1 MKKKIV
7 SLSVVI
13 IILTISWFMGS
24 KPAVPV
30 DDKNTINNEKQV
42 NKDDSDIDIEIVDN
56 IDKNV
61 EKQEQNKDLNN
72 INDKDNNIENQQIA
86 KSEESNIENQEDISE
101 LDNAD
106 DTNETDNENN
116 EVSGSQIDET
126 PKITDDDIKQ
136 ESVQPEEKQHVPDI
150 EQKDKPTND
159 TEPTDDVEKVSK
171 ESTINDDTDSVP
183 TETKDNEQDEYLTDP
198 VPEGKPQPLEPQ
210 EADVNESKSF
220 ELELAV
226 RCDILLSNMN
236 LLDKNKL
243 ELVPQDGMIFATK
256 KVTAYEGESVFD
268 VLLREMKN
276 AKIHMEF
283 VKTPMYNSAYIEG
296 INNIYEFDAGDL
308 SGWMYKVND
317 WFPNYGCSRYQVKEN
332 DKIEW
337 IYTCDLGRDI
347 GGDVS
352 GGSFQ

>member
-7 SLSVVI
+7 TLGVII

-30 DDKNTINNEKQV
+30 DDKNTIKNEEQI
-42 NKDDSDIDIEIVDN
+42 NKDDSDKDMEIADNTDDNVKKQEDKDWNKSTKDDEHDIEN
-56 IDKNV
+56 
-61 EKQEQNKDLNN
+61 KQNAE
-72 INDKDNNIENQQIA
+72 
-86 KSEESNIENQEDISE
+86 SEESRNDNEEVNSE

-106 DTNETDNENN
+106 STNITDNESKEVNN
-116 EVSGSQIDET
+116 NQIDET
-126 PKITDDDIKQ
+126 TINDNDIEQ
-136 ESVQPEEKQHVPDI
+136 ESEQPDKKQNVSDI
-150 EQKDKPTND
+150 EQKDKATND
-159 TEPTDDVEKVSK
+159 TESTDDVQKASK
-171 ESTINDDTDSVP
+171 ESTTNDDTDSMA

-198 VPEGKPQPLEPQ
+198 VPEGKPQPVEPQ
-210 EADVNESKSF
+210 EADVDESESF
-220 ELELAV
+220 QVELSVSCE
-226 RCDILLSNMN
+226 ILLNN
-236 LLDKNKL
+236 KELLDKNKL

-268 VLLREMKN
+268 VLLREMKD